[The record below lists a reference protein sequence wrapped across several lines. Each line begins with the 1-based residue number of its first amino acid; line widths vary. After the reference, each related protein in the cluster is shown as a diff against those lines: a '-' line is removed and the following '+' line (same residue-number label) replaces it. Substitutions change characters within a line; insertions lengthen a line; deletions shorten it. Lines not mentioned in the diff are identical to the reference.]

1 MIVIKIIRVNNNNN
15 IIFLIEFIN
24 FKNVFYLWK
33 KITI

>member
-24 FKNVFYLWK
+24 FKNVFYL
-33 KITI
+33 